1 MERAGRL
8 VNNLSGELSY
18 MSFKPT
24 PLQEIRVEQDQE
36 MIDLLIKASSKI
48 EALNA
53 ISDFVPNKDLFLAM
67 YVRKEALVSSQIE
80 GTQCTLEDS
89 FDLNNEKNTN
99 PDISEVIN
107 YIKAVEVA
115 KDQLKGLPLCNRL
128 IKSAHKVMMNN
139 VRGKN
144 KTPGEFRKTQNWV
157 GGTSLENARY
167 VPPNVED
174 MNLAM
179 SDLEKYMNEENG
191 LNPLIKIALIH
202 YQFETIHPFLDGNGR
217 IGRLLISLY
226 LMDKGIISSPVL
238 YPSCYLKANQIEYYD
253 RLTEV
258 RKKDN
263 YEQWIK
269 FFLEG
274 LYQTAKD
281 AIETINKL
289 TKLHEETVSL
299 FDSLS
304 KTKKNKA
311 IEVLSSLEEWP
322 ITDIYGLANRTGLS
336 YMSIASYVDYFLQKG
351 ILKISHSDGKR
362 RIYFY
367 EKFIN
372 IIRKDT

>member
-1 MERAGRL
+1 MERSGKL
-8 VNNLSGELSY
+8 INNLGGELSY
-18 MSFKPT
+18 LSFKPT
-24 PLQEIRVEQDQE
+24 PLQEIVIEQDQE

-53 ISDFVPNKDLFLAM
+53 ITDRIPNKDLFLAM

-89 FDLNNEKNTN
+89 FDPHNEKNTN
-99 PDISEVIN
+99 ADISEVIN
-107 YIKAVEVA
+107 YIKAVEA
-115 KDQLKGLPLCNRL
+115 SKDQLNDLPLCNRL
-128 IKSAHKVMMNN
+128 IKFAHKVMMNN

-144 KTPGEFRKTQNWV
+144 KTPGEYRKTQNWV

-174 MNLAM
+174 MNIAM
-179 SDLEKYMNEENG
+179 SDLEKYMNDDNG
-191 LNPLIKIALIH
+191 LNPLIKTALIH

-217 IGRLLISLY
+217 VGRLLISLY
-226 LMDKGIISSPVL
+226 LMDKEIISSLVL
-238 YPSCYLKANQIEYYD
+238 YPSCYLKVNQVEYYD

-258 RKKDN
+258 RKKDD

-274 LYQTAKD
+274 LYETAKD
-281 AIETINKL
+281 AIETIDEL
-289 TKLHEETVSL
+289 TKLHEETLSL

-304 KTKKNKA
+304 RTKKNKA
-311 IEVLSSLEEWP
+311 IEILSSLEEWP

-336 YMSIASYVDYFLQKG
+336 YMSVASYVDYFLQKG

-367 EKFIN
+367 EKFIS